1 MDYLKLQ
8 KIGKLQIDL
17 IEKMQSGKLELQA
30 LELQKTSVEDITKRE
45 LLLEDMNAQ
54 LKDMKEIMLELYKM
68 NEGVSK

>member
-68 NEGVSK
+68 NEE

>member
-68 NEGVSK
+68 NEG

>member
-30 LELQKTSVEDITKRE
+30 LELQKTSIEDRTQRE

-68 NEGVSK
+68 NEG

>member
-17 IEKMQSGKLELQA
+17 IEKTQSGKLELQA
-30 LELQKTSVEDITKRE
+30 LELQKTSIEDRTQRE

-68 NEGVSK
+68 NEG

>member
-8 KIGKLQIDL
+8 KIGKLQMDL
-17 IEKMQSGKLELQA
+17 IEKIQSGKLESQA

-54 LKDMKEIMLELYKM
+54 LKDMKALMLELYKM
-68 NEGVSK
+68 NEG

>member
-8 KIGKLQIDL
+8 KIGKLQTDL

-54 LKDMKEIMLELYKM
+54 LKDMKSLMLELYKM
-68 NEGVSK
+68 NEG